1 MERVREGNPCKAA
14 DGSHFHGSCQF
25 RCTAKPRSQ
34 VFMSMSLTS
43 CSRWVQRCRVGR
55 ARGRS
60 EHTSA
65 RLLGMGRPRA
75 AFHSWRVWRRAL
87 CRLFPFES
95 GRVGS
100 GGPWVGA
107 LYSFSFDGRKFSHRP
122 IQQTSLRLHRNGE
135 ARSEASKKREAF
147 WRVSRLALW
156 LAILR
161 GDLLGRF
168 NRFSSRGL
176 P

>member
-1 MERVREGNPCKAA
+1 MERGREGNPRKAA

-65 RLLGMGRPRA
+65 RLLGMVARAPRFTRGA
-75 AFHSWRVWRRAL
+75 
-87 CRLFPFES
+87 
-95 GRVGS
+95 S
-100 GGPWVGA
+100 GGELCAAYSHLRAVGWGLVHPKVGA

-135 ARSEASKKREAF
+135 ARSEASNFSRQDHLAAAEALLSQIKR
-147 WRVSRLALW
+147 L
-156 LAILR
+156 
-161 GDLLGRF
+161 LLGRF
-168 NRFSSRGL
+168 TRFGYRGL